1 MAGFGDYVGKGEDS
15 ELKVLQAW
23 GHLKITKYA
32 RTGLCLAPQLTHS
45 GRRLYLPT
53 PISLTSDAVMR
64 KVFLS
69 NLQVNPC
76 R

>member
-45 GRRLYLPT
+45 GRGLYLPT
-53 PISLTSDAVMR
+53 PISLLM
-64 KVFLS
+64 LS
-69 NLQVNPC
+69 
-76 R
+76 